1 MDVQR
6 NPWLL
11 IMAWALLD
19 GPLSSGESQ
28 GINGPCEQQLRYRHS
43 SVESGGPW
51 LSTLVLL
58 SSIGAIWLF
67 VFYAIR
73 CLYLRRNQCAQ
84 ELDERGEKCWEEVR
98 MSCPEDDGD
107 QSCGY
112 ESQVLVPAQ
121 PEFRSTPL
129 GTNPTL
135 QAYSHQLACMEHELE
150 HFLSEVRN
158 RQGTLGSK
166 AGKER
171 GPPNLKKGGLDKLR
185 ITVYEI
191 ADSEQPDPAWG
202 RGRKRKLK

>member
-1 MDVQR
+1 MDVR
-6 NPWLL
+6 RDSWFLV
-11 IMAWALLD
+11 IAWSLLD
-19 GPLSSGESQ
+19 GPFSNGESQ
-28 GINGPCEQQLRYRHS
+28 GTNGPCEQQLRFRHS

-51 LSTLVLL
+51 LSTLALL

-73 CLYLRRNQCAQ
+73 CLCLRRNQCTQ
-84 ELDERGEKCWEEVR
+84 ELDEGIEKRWEEVQT
-98 MSCPEDDGD
+98 SCPEEDGD

-112 ESQVLVPAQ
+112 QSQVLVPAQ
-121 PEFRSTPL
+121 SEFGSKPP

-135 QAYSHQLACMEHELE
+135 QAYSHQLACMEQELE

-158 RQGTLGSK
+158 RQGTLGGK

-171 GPPNLKKGGLDKLR
+171 DPPNLKKWSADKLR

-191 ADSEQPDPAWG
+191 ADSEQPDQAWG
-202 RGRKRKLK
+202 RGRKRKFK